1 MANDTISIQLWPNIV
16 QIIGEVQNPGLFK
29 YYDNY
34 TLRNYINI
42 AGGLTINAEHKEIMV
57 TYPDGTSK
65 GLKRFFPAPKVYDG
79 SVITVGRIEE
89 SEPLDKTE
97 FAKEISSIIADFLQ
111 IALTLVIISNTSGG

>member
-1 MANDTISIQLWPNIV
+1 MKILLTGKTGQIGEELNNIV
-16 QIIGEVQNPGLFK
+16 GDLSV
-29 YYDNY
+29 
-34 TLRNYINI
+34 
-42 AGGLTINAEHKEIMV
+42 NAESKEIHV
-57 TYPDGTSK
+57 SYPDGTNRQ
-65 GLKRFFPAPKVYDG
+65 LRPFIPAPRVYDG